1 MEALFLQ
8 IFKLSISASFLVLAA
23 IVLRLLFRRAP
34 KWIACGLWALV
45 GVRLLLPFRIESAVS
60 VAPDPAPVAQLVLP
74 AAQSVRVSLTAPAP
88 VPAAAAPVSVTAI
101 LAWVWLAGLA
111 AMALYAFFS
120 TAVLRRRLSE
130 SVPYSEGIRCS
141 DRADTPFVLGIF
153 RPVIYL
159 PSNLCEDDVPYIL
172 AHERAHIRRR
182 DHIWKPLGFA
192 LLSVYWFNPVLWLAY
207 ILLCRDIEA
216 ACDERVIREMS
227 EEGRRAYSG
236 ALLNC
241 AVKRRSITA
250 CPIAFG
256 EGGVKGRIKSV
267 MNYRKPAFWLIILA
281 VLASVIAAVCLLT
294 TRPTPETTNAER
306 PMLFMDGKYYVDP
319 YMPESTLPAGY
330 IFAGELTRA
339 QANNTG
345 LEGTGYYANPDS
357 FDFYTY
363 QLCGTPTGLDT
374 VDSENRQLA
383 YLRWIPA
390 DFDAIAERRL
400 TMDAV
405 LLLAQKGSELTW
417 ADFDR
422 YACEPTGYHF
432 EALGEAPAVL
442 RTYPIDKNYEV
453 VIGGS
458 STEKA
463 PEYIILRN
471 RDVNAW
477 VDLRT
482 QNAEEFVAA
491 YQPEIKPYLTL
502 DDVKQLA
509 KKGMELTVEDFEPYD
524 SKLMGSGISFL
535 YFPMLDGYSLRI
547 AMEDPLQLF
556 EVRPFSI
563 TLSDGFAMIDIRV
576 SDVEQ
581 FLALPRPTV
590 TEDSYFNDFEIS
602 DSTVK
607 LKCHLCIDNPRNES
621 VAVTINGDFGADVGL
636 VTQTSLAASHPNAPT
651 DTVFTL
657 KPGENSFNVEFIAP
671 YGGIPTKHD
680 RLLPP
685 ITLRLWDPYENGDEE
700 PEPAELPQLVLV
712 NGILYENTGRESDID
727 ARCGT
732 MDGAI
737 ESAVESWQEP
747 TEERQS
753 NFGTGYE
760 FQYVTNEEI
769 DVVIDGKWMIFR
781 STEPFPARYFCT
793 SATPEEEPSC
803 LILENGWFEFR
814 VSQHFAIVYFGR
826 YTLTDSTLTLN
837 ALDGENFVF
846 DRTDD
851 GFRFRADSSTLL
863 PSNPYSE
870 GADPESPFGDG
881 AIFKP

>member
-45 GVRLLLPFRIESAVS
+45 GLRLLLPFQIESAVS

-74 AAQSVRVSLTAPAP
+74 AAQSVRVSLPAPAP

-111 AMALYAFFS
+111 AMALYAILS

-130 SVPYSEGIRCS
+130 SIPYAEGIRCS

-159 PSNLCEDDVPYIL
+159 PTGLCEDDIPYIL

-241 AVKRRSITA
+241 AVHRRAITA

-256 EGGVKGRIKSV
+256 EGGVKGRIRSV
-267 MNYRKPAFWLIILA
+267 MNYRKPAFWLIVLAILA
-281 VLASVIAAVCLLT
+281 SIIAAVCLLT
-294 TRPTPETTNAER
+294 TRPTPETPNAER

-330 IFAGELTRA
+330 VKAGELTAA

-345 LEGTGYYANPDS
+345 LEGTEYYVNSES
-357 FDFYTY
+357 FDYYTY

-374 VDSENRQLA
+374 VDSENRAMA

-405 LLLAQKGSELTW
+405 LLLAQKGSDLTW

-422 YACEPTGYHF
+422 YTCEPTGYHF
-432 EALGEAPAVL
+432 EALGDTPEVL

-453 VIGGS
+453 VLGGS
-458 STEKA
+458 STEKK
-463 PEYIILRN
+463 PDYIILRN

-482 QNAEEFVAA
+482 QNAADFVDA
-491 YQPEIKPYLTL
+491 YQPKENF
-502 DDVKQLA
+502 
-509 KKGMELTVEDFEPYD
+509 GVEG
-524 SKLMGSGISFL
+524 L
-535 YFPMLDGYSLRI
+535 
-547 AMEDPLQLF
+547 
-556 EVRPFSI
+556 SI
-563 TLSDGFAMIDIRV
+563 
-576 SDVEQ
+576 
-581 FLALPRPTV
+581 
-590 TEDSYFNDFEIS
+590 TEDSYFGDFEIS
-602 DSTVK
+602 GDTVK
-607 LKCHLCIDNPRNES
+607 ISCNLCINNTRNDIEL
-621 VAVTINGDFGADVGL
+621 VYIIADFSADAGL
-636 VTQTSLAASHPNAPT
+636 VAQSPVMASKPGAPK
-651 DTVFTL
+651 DTVFQIL
-657 KPGENSFNVEFIAP
+657 QGENHYSVEFIAP
-671 YGGIPTKHD
+671 YGGTPTKHD

-685 ITLRLWDPYENGDEE
+685 ITLRLWDPYENGDDEE
-700 PEPAELPQLVLV
+700 PNPQRIFV
-712 NGILYENTGRESDID
+712 NGILYENTGRESTMD

-769 DVVIDGKWMIFR
+769 DVVIDGKWMVFR
-781 STEPFPARYFCT
+781 STEPFPARYFCR
-793 SATPEEEPSC
+793 SATPEDEPSC

-870 GADPESPFGDG
+870 GADPQPPFGDG

>member
-1 MEALFLQ
+1 MEALFIQ
-8 IFKLSISASFLVLAA
+8 IVKLSISASLLALAA
-23 IVLRLLFRRAP
+23 VVLRPLFRRAP
-34 KWIACGLWALV
+34 KWIPCALWALV
-45 GVRLLLPFRIESAVS
+45 GLRLVLPITVHSRVSVVPDPVVITTQVRAYTAAVREEAAALPAASPAVS
-60 VAPDPAPVAQLVLP
+60 VT
-74 AAQSVRVSLTAPAP
+74 RV
-88 VPAAAAPVSVTAI
+88 
-101 LAWVWLAGLA
+101 LAWVWLAGVCAMLVYFLA
-111 AMALYAFFS
+111 SSAALH
-120 TAVLRRRLSE
+120 RRVRGS
-130 SVPYSEGIRCS
+130 SIRSEGVRVS
-141 DRADTPFVLGIF
+141 EWAQTPFVLGVL

-159 PSNLCEDDVPYIL
+159 PAQLAEEDLPYIL
-172 AHERAHIRRR
+172 AHERAHIRRG
-182 DHIWKPLGFA
+182 DQIWKPLGFV
-192 LLSVYWFNPVLWLAY
+192 LLSVYWFDPVLWLAY

-227 EEGRRAYSG
+227 AEGRRAYSC

-241 AVKRRSITA
+241 AVHRRVISA

-256 EGGVKGRIKSV
+256 EVGVKARIKSV
-267 MNYRKPAFWLIILA
+267 MNYRRPAFWIILLA

-294 TRPTPETTNAER
+294 TKKAPETPNAER
-306 PMLFMDGKYYVDP
+306 PMLYMDGKYYVDP

-330 IFAGELTRA
+330 TLAGELTA
-339 QANNTG
+339 EQANNTG
-345 LEGTGYYANPDS
+345 LEGTEYYVNPDS
-357 FDFYTY
+357 FDYYTY
-363 QLCGTPTGLDT
+363 QLCGTPVSLDT
-374 VDSENRQLA
+374 VDSENRQMA

-405 LLLAQKGSELTW
+405 LMLAQKGSALTW
-417 ADFDR
+417 TDFDR
-422 YACEPTGYHF
+422 YACEPAGHHF
-432 EALGEAPAVL
+432 EALGDTPAVL

-621 VAVTINGDFGADVGL
+621 VAVTIYGDFGADVGL
-636 VTQTSLAASHPNAPT
+636 MTQTSLAASHPNAPT

-685 ITLRLWDPYENGDEE
+685 ITLRLWDPYENGDDEE
-700 PEPAELPQLVLV
+700 PNPQRIFV

-737 ESAVESWQEP
+737 ESSVESWQEP

-769 DVVIDGKWMIFR
+769 DVVIDGKWMVFR
-781 STEPFPARYFCT
+781 APEPLPRKYICKTA
-793 SATPEEEPSC
+793 APETDPPY
-803 LILENGWFEFR
+803 LDLTNGWFEFC
-814 VSQHFAIVYFGR
+814 VSPQNDKTYWGW
-826 YTLTDSTLTLN
+826 YTLESGILTLN
-837 ALDGENFVF
+837 AVEGETFVF

-851 GFRFRADSSTLL
+851 GFRFRADSSTPL
-863 PSNPYSE
+863 PTYPYSE
-870 GADPESPFGDG
+870 GTAPQPPFGDG
-881 AIFKP
+881 AVFTP